1 MSSKPATVKEQE
13 KEKLNRA
20 LKENILLKSRI
31 AFVLGSLETV
41 NFLLKN
47 NDPEI
52 LKKNLD
58 HLRQT
63 IGRVL
68 DDLRKEM

>member
-1 MSSKPATVKEQE
+1 MSSKPETVKEQ
-13 KEKLNRA
+13 EKLNRA

-31 AFVLGSLETV
+31 SFVLGSLETV

-47 NDPEI
+47 ENPEI